1 MNRSLRDVLSTH
13 VSPLGAALV
22 DAQLAAGR
30 ISLST
35 TSSTKSS
42 KTNTNTNTT
51 TNTNTITNTNTRSN
65 TIASFE
71 QVDAD
76 RRLLA
81 HNVVEV
87 RSHMHELPALVRPGD
102 AAQWPLSVEIVE
114 PTTSGSKGKVG
125 DKRERSAMDIDVHN
139 EVVAVCKPASL
150 VVHPT
155 GRYRHNSLFFAL
167 QRAALVE
174 HEHYSPNELPAWFA
188 QPLYAV
194 HRLDRGVSGALLL
207 ARTPA
212 AAHSISVQLR
222 QRAARKAYVA
232 RCSGG
237 AGLPLFKTMVRLFLS
252 RFAFSRF
259 RMNH

>member
-1 MNRSLRDVLSTH
+1 M
-13 VSPLGAALV
+13 
-22 DAQLAAGR
+22 
-30 ISLST
+30 
-35 TSSTKSS
+35 
-42 KTNTNTNTT
+42 
-51 TNTNTITNTNTRSN
+51 
-65 TIASFE
+65 
-71 QVDAD
+71 
-76 RRLLA
+76 A

-174 HEHYSPNELPAWFA
+174 
-188 QPLYAV
+188 
-194 HRLDRGVSGALLL
+194 RLGDL
-207 ARTPA
+207 
-212 AAHSISVQLR
+212 
-222 QRAARKAYVA
+222 
-232 RCSGG
+232 
-237 AGLPLFKTMVRLFLS
+237 
-252 RFAFSRF
+252 
-259 RMNH
+259 